1 MQTGKAYAL
10 KIMDVNYSEWMVSG
24 IAESRGSKCHSTV
37 TLTIQGLNPCHSN
50 QSFSHF
56 VTVRC
61 FPLGGNMIAGGFQ
74 TLTLLI

>member
-37 TLTIQGLNPCHSN
+37 TLTSRGWTH
-50 QSFSHF
+50 
-56 VTVRC
+56 V
-61 FPLGGNMIAGGFQ
+61 IAIS
-74 TLTLLI
+74 LSVILSLWDASL